1 MRNIAFIGV
10 GGVGGFFGG
19 KMSQLL
25 NDNKIDINIYFIARG
40 KHLEK
45 INSNGLILNTK
56 DEGTFIC
63 NPTLATDNF
72 DLLPTLDVCYICVK
86 QYDLENVLK
95 NLVTKI
101 NDNTIIIPLL
111 NGIDIYDRIRKI
123 ITKGYIFP
131 ACVYVGTHIK
141 QPGVIEQSGGQCT
154 IIFGQD
160 PNKHCTKVTSLCQLM
175 DKAKIKYNYTE
186 EYMKEIWSKYIFICA
201 YGLVTASENKTL
213 GEIIENH
220 DLSEKVKKI
229 MNEIISIGKCENI
242 NLPENI
248 LDISFNKAYNF
259 PYNTKTS
266 FQRDFE
272 IPTKLDER
280 ALFGESLI
288 KLSEKH
294 NICIPNIKMTYERIN
309 TLMNKSFLV

>member
-1 MRNIAFIGV
+1 MKNIAFIGV
-10 GGVGGFFGG
+10 GGVGGYFGG

-25 NDNKIDINIYFIARG
+25 NNDKIDINLYFIARG

-45 INSNGLILNTK
+45 INSEGLILNTK

-95 NLVTKI
+95 NLVSKI

-111 NGIDIYDRIRKI
+111 NGIDIYYRIRKI
-123 ITKGYIFP
+123 ITNGYVLP

-141 QPGVIEQSGGQCT
+141 QPGVVEQSGGECS
-154 IIFGQD
+154 IILGQD
-160 PNKHCTKVTSLCQLM
+160 PNKHCTEIPSLCQLM
-175 DKAKIKYNYTE
+175 NKAKIKYNYTDE
-186 EYMKEIWSKYIFICA
+186 CIKEIWSKYIFICA
-201 YGLVTASENKTL
+201 YGLITASENKTL
-213 GEIIENH
+213 GEIIENP
-220 DLSEKVKKI
+220 DLSKKVKKI
-229 MNEIISIGKCENI
+229 MMEIISISKCENI
-242 NLPENI
+242 DLPENI
-248 LDISFNKAYNF
+248 LDISFNKAYKF
-259 PYNTKTS
+259 PYDTKTS

-280 ALFGESLI
+280 RLFGESLI
-288 KLSEKH
+288 KLSKKH
-294 NICIPNIKMTYERIN
+294 NISIPNIKRTYESIN
-309 TLMNKSFLV
+309 TLMNKSFLI